1 MRWFAL
7 VGCRKNVYISLD
19 KSKLPDPQGR
29 TARKGQRMSVMQG
42 RERKFTE
49 RVRLPGDD
57 SRLKEMIVYIAS
69 KCQEDPGFGAVKL
82 NKILFRADFQAYRL
96 RGRPVT
102 GTAYFRLKYGPAPK
116 AMMPVMRELHS
127 EDAVRTQR
135 RIVGGLEQKRPI
147 ALRPANLS
155 YFSGEDIAIVD
166 DIISELWGRSAV
178 AVSDESHGIQWQ
190 TRADREPIPYESA
203 YLSDA
208 PVTADDVQRAGE
220 LIRDLGIG
228 PC

>member
-1 MRWFAL
+1 MA
-7 VGCRKNVYISLD
+7 
-19 KSKLPDPQGR
+19 
-29 TARKGQRMSVMQG
+29 VMKG
-42 RERKFTE
+42 REGRFTE
-49 RVRLPGDD
+49 RVSLPGDD

-82 NKILFRADFQAYRL
+82 NKILFRADFHAYRL
-96 RGRPVT
+96 RGGPVT
-102 GTAYFRLKYGPAPK
+102 GTAYFRLRFGPAPK

-166 DIISELWGRSAV
+166 DIISELWGRSAI
-178 AVSDESHGIQWQ
+178 AVSAESHGIQWQ

-220 LIRDLGIG
+220 LVRDLGIG